1 MVYVLKSRIGEE
13 DSNLQE
19 FPNAKAAAAAAW
31 ELCDEHQLD
40 MPSDEWTF
48 EHPQYGE
55 QSCYNMM
62 VPKGDDWEPNRAFIN
77 FMTNQAERNG
87 SVQIDGGDSEYIRIY
102 SEK

>member
-1 MVYVLKSRIGEE
+1 MVYVLESRIGED

-31 ELCDEHQLD
+31 KVCDENQIE
-40 MPSDEWTF
+40 MPSEEWTF

-62 VPKGDDWEPNRAFIN
+62 VPKGDWEPDTAFIN
-77 FMTNQAERNG
+77 FMTQQARRNG
-87 SVQIDGGDSEYIRIY
+87 SVQINDGDDYICIY
-102 SEK
+102 SKK